1 MVSIEP
7 KLNKQIR
14 EKLDSLVT
22 EDGLFAVDRDQRIV
36 YWSAS
41 AERVLGFDAEEVL
54 GRPCYEVLGANQPSG
69 HPHCKPDCQ
78 VVANARRGRPIRDFD
93 VRVMSEDRDAWLNVS
108 ILLAHTGA
116 ARSPLA
122 VHLVRDVTDRRRVE
136 ALRAVANHADR
147 GERGEGAEDPGHVPP
162 LSRREQQVIAL
173 LAHGYQPD
181 EIASGLGLSP
191 ITVRNHVTR
200 AMSKLGV
207 HSRLEAV
214 VRAAKLGF
222 L

>member
-1 MVSIEP
+1 LEPTKTAQANRIEET
-7 KLNKQIR
+7 LA
-14 EKLDSLVT
+14 SFVT
-22 EDGLFAVDRDQRIV
+22 DDGLFAVDRDQRIV
-36 YWSAS
+36 YWAAS
-41 AERVLGFDAEEVL
+41 AERVLGFSADEVL
-54 GRPCYEVLGANQPSG
+54 GRPCYEVLGASEPSG

-93 VRVMSEDRDAWLNVS
+93 VRVKSDDRDAWLNVT
-108 ILLAHTGA
+108 ILLAPTDA
-116 ARSPLA
+116 SRSPLA
-122 VHLVRDVTDRRRVE
+122 VHLVRDVTDRRKVE
-136 ALRAVANHADR
+136 SLRTVASADR
-147 GERGEGAEDPGHVPP
+147 AEGGAAAESHGHVPP

-173 LAHGYQPD
+173 LAQGFKSA
-181 EIASGLGLSP
+181 EIARALGLSP
-191 ITVRNHVTR
+191 VTIRNHITR